1 MVIVTS
7 TAHDHSYFSRSDSE
21 EGSTGSE
28 KDWSVGWFEPH
39 APDFSCTD
47 EVTGV
52 EGEGEDENED
62 ADAENSFAVL
72 VPCYGGASKGFDHGL
87 KEEEEKKKKKKKE
100 HLCFAALDLPPEI
113 NTKLSS
119 GTLSPEIFEILDTQ
133 LVAPL
138 RTFILSSRLLTN
150 AHDNAGI
157 AITASEEEHHHEIF
171 HFRPPISCLIS
182 DTFMPWTLDLARDM
196 GIPRVEMWT
205 ASATAYIFGS
215 SILPLISKGLLPFIE
230 GPLSLSPSLCLSL
243 PMSLH
248 Y

>member
-1 MVIVTS
+1 MEGAFLRHQTPAAAAAPRQQPHVLLFPLPTQGHINPFVALGQRLSASGILS
-7 TAHDHSYFSRSDSE
+7 TLLLIPYHFQ
-21 EGSTGSE
+21 
-28 KDWSVGWFEPH
+28 
-39 APDFSCTD
+39 SC
-47 EVTGV
+47 
-52 EGEGEDENED
+52 
-62 ADAENSFAVL
+62 L
-72 VPCYGGASKGFDHGL
+72 PPP
-87 KEEEEKKKKKKKE
+87 EEEEKKKKKKKE

>member
-1 MVIVTS
+1 MEGAFLRHQTPAAAAAPRQQPHVLLFPLPTQGHINPFVALGQRLSASGILS
-7 TAHDHSYFSRSDSE
+7 TLLLIPYHFQ
-21 EGSTGSE
+21 
-28 KDWSVGWFEPH
+28 
-39 APDFSCTD
+39 SC
-47 EVTGV
+47 
-52 EGEGEDENED
+52 
-62 ADAENSFAVL
+62 L
-72 VPCYGGASKGFDHGL
+72 PPP
-87 KEEEEKKKKKKKE
+87 EEEEKKKKKKKE

-182 DTFMPWTLDLARDM
+182 DTFMPWTVDLAQEM

-205 ASATAYIFGS
+205 GSATAYAFTAAI
-215 SILPLISKGLLPFIE
+215 PQLISKGLLPYKQGHLFLLLLLFCIF
-230 GPLSLSPSLCLSL
+230 PLPLLILL
-243 PMSLH
+243 NFF
-248 Y
+248 